1 VHCPEYKDGSENDTD
16 REIPRLVVGAEM
28 CELSDTFLMH
38 HINTV
43 EAGKEPFEDFP
54 STFLSLRERLDWET
68 QRRLGGFQRKS
79 GYLQALRVRFRIHSS
94 TRSAEEWVGGMIAAA
109 YDVFCRTLA
118 ICLIAFGH
126 RKMEHDF
133 GGQILSDKF
142 CHLLEAQDYEE
153 LRLKFEVT

>member
-1 VHCPEYKDGSENDTD
+1 MEVRTIRIVRFPDLLSVQRSANFPTPFSCITL
-16 REIPRLVVGAEM
+16 IPLKQVKSH
-28 CELSDTFLMH
+28 LKNFL
-38 HINTV
+38 
-43 EAGKEPFEDFP
+43 AAF
-54 STFLSLRERLDWET
+54 SLGERLDWET
-68 QRRLGGFQRKS
+68 QRKLGGFQRKS
-79 GYLQALRVRFRIHSS
+79 GYLQGLRVLFRIHSS

-133 GGQILSDKF
+133 GGQILSDKL

-153 LRLKFEVT
+153 LRLKFEIA